1 MRKEPNKKLIGLFV
15 VVGAVIFALLIA
27 GYIRK
32 ELFPPKENMIV
43 MYFDES
49 VKGLSVGSPVVFK
62 GVEIGKVAKIDL
74 IANPENMEF
83 RIPVYV
89 KLGENK
95 LNPYGKRAFYGDK
108 MLLDALIKKGLR
120 ARLISQNYLTGQ
132 LMIELEMLPDTPI
145 KLRSN
150 REHVLEIPTVLSPI
164 GELSK
169 NMQRLPIR
177 ETLDKLN
184 SILGTIDKQ
193 LPDIMPEITSIAKSL
208 NKIVMVG
215 SKDSSGTLSN
225 LNKTLFDISEAAKS
239 IRLFMEYL
247 ERHPEAFIKGKKGV
261 Y

>member
-15 VVGAVIFALLIA
+15 VIGVLIFGLLIA
-27 GYIRK
+27 GYVRK
-32 ELFPPKENMIV
+32 ELFPPKENMVV

-83 RIPVYV
+83 KIPVYV

-95 LNPYGKRAFYGDK
+95 VNPYGKRTFYEDK

-120 ARLISQNYLTGQ
+120 ARLITQNYLTGQ

-145 KLRSN
+145 KLRSS
-150 REHVLEIPTVLSPI
+150 RQHVLEIPTVLSPI

-169 NMQRLPIR
+169 NMQKLPIR
-177 ETLDKLN
+177 ETLDRLN

-193 LPDIMPEITSIAKSL
+193 LPDIMPEVASIAKSL

>member
-83 RIPVYV
+83 KIPVYV

-150 REHVLEIPTVLSPI
+150 RGHVLEIPTVLSPI

>member
-15 VVGAVIFALLIA
+15 IIGVIIFALIIA
-27 GYIRK
+27 GYVRK
-32 ELFPPKENMIV
+32 ELFPPKENMVV

-83 RIPVYV
+83 RIPVYARM
-89 KLGENK
+89 GDNK
-95 LNPYGKRAFYGDK
+95 VNPHGKHTFYEDK

-120 ARLISQNYLTGQ
+120 ARLITQNYLTGQ

-145 KLRSN
+145 KLRSK
-150 REHVLEIPTVLSPI
+150 RQHVLEIPTVLSPI

-169 NMQRLPIR
+169 SMQKLPIR
-177 ETLDKLN
+177 ETLDRLN
-184 SILGTIDKQ
+184 NILTTIDKQ
-193 LPDIMPEITSIAKSL
+193 LPDIMPEVASIAKNL

-225 LNKTLFDISEAAKS
+225 LNKTLFDISETAKS
-239 IRLFMEYL
+239 IRVFMDYMQ
-247 ERHPEAFIKGKKGV
+247 RHPEAFIKGKKGV

>member
-1 MRKEPNKKLIGLFV
+1 MRKEPNKKMIGLFV
-15 VVGAVIFALLIA
+15 ILGAVVFALLIA
-27 GYIRK
+27 GYVRK
-32 ELFPPKENMIV
+32 ELFPDKDNMVV

-74 IANPENMEF
+74 IANPENLEF
-83 RIPVYV
+83 RIPVYAKMMDNRV
-89 KLGENK
+89 
-95 LNPYGKRAFYGDK
+95 NPHAKHTFYEDK
-108 MLLDALIKKGLR
+108 MVLDALIKRGLR
-120 ARLISQNYLTGQ
+120 ARLITQNYLTGQ

-145 KLRSN
+145 KLRSKLQ
-150 REHVLEIPTVLSPI
+150 HVLEIPTVLSPI

-169 NMQRLPIR
+169 SMQKLPIK
-177 ETLDKLN
+177 ETLDNLN
-184 SILGTIDKQ
+184 SILSSVDKQ
-193 LPDIMPEITSIAKSL
+193 LPNILPEVASIAKNL

-239 IRLFMEYL
+239 IRIFMDYL
-247 ERHPEAFIKGKKGV
+247 ERHPESFLKGKRGA

>member
-150 REHVLEIPTVLSPI
+150 RGHVLEIPTVLSPI

>member
-15 VVGAVIFALLIA
+15 IIGVVIFALLIA
-27 GYIRK
+27 GYVRK
-32 ELFPPKENMIV
+32 ELFPPKENMVV

-74 IANPENMEF
+74 ITNPENMEF
-83 RIPVYV
+83 KIPVYV

-95 LNPYGKRAFYGDK
+95 VNPYGKRTFYEDK
-108 MLLDALIKKGLR
+108 MLLDELIKKGLR
-120 ARLISQNYLTGQ
+120 ARLITQNYLTGQ

-145 KLRSN
+145 KLRSP
-150 REHVLEIPTVLSPI
+150 RQHVLEIPTVLSPI

-169 NMQRLPIR
+169 NMQKLPIR
-177 ETLDKLN
+177 ETLDRLN

-193 LPDIMPEITSIAKSL
+193 LPDIMPEIASIAKNL

-225 LNKTLFDISEAAKS
+225 LNKTLFDISEAAKA
-239 IRLFMEYL
+239 IRIFMEYL
-247 ERHPEAFIKGKKGV
+247 QRHPEAFIKGKRGV

>member
-150 REHVLEIPTVLSPI
+150 RGHVLEIPTVLSPI

-193 LPDIMPEITSIAKSL
+193 LPDIMPEIASIAKSL

>member
-15 VVGAVIFALLIA
+15 VVGVVIFALLIA
-27 GYIRK
+27 GYVRK
-32 ELFPPKENMIV
+32 ELFPPKENMVV

-95 LNPYGKRAFYGDK
+95 VNPYGKRTFYEDK
-108 MLLDALIKKGLR
+108 MLLDTLIKKGLR
-120 ARLISQNYLTGQ
+120 ARLITQNYLTGQ

-145 KLRSN
+145 KLRSKRQN
-150 REHVLEIPTVLSPI
+150 VLEIPTVLSPI

-169 NMQRLPIR
+169 NMQKLPIR
-177 ETLDKLN
+177 ETLDRLN

-193 LPDIMPEITSIAKSL
+193 LPDIMPEIASIAKNL